1 MDLRI
6 FIAILHL
13 LTFGLGAY
21 SCWARARALSTLK
34 NNDGLKDV
42 FMADNLWGL
51 AAILWIGTGVWRAFG
66 GLEKGTEFY
75 LNDTAFLIKMALFVV
90 VFMLEIKP
98 MLTLIRWRIQMTRGQ
113 AIDLS
118 SATVLAQITYVEL
131 VLLVPIVVMAAAVA
145 RGIWY

>member
-1 MDLRI
+1 MDLRFI
-6 FIAILHL
+6 IAILHL

-21 SCWARARALSTLK
+21 SCWARARALSSLK

-51 AAILWIGTGVWRAFG
+51 AALLWIGSGLWRAFG

-98 MLTLIRWRIQMTRGQ
+98 MMTLIRWRIRMNRGQ
-113 AIDLS
+113 SIDLS
-118 SATVLAQITYVEL
+118 SAALLAQITYVEL
-131 VLLVPIVVMAAAVA
+131 ALLVPIVVMAGAMA